1 MRLVPVSLAVT
12 IGACDG
18 SPPPEPQAAASAPS
32 AAPVGPAEVDELVA
46 TEQIPAT
53 DEADPVVASPTRW
66 TPADPLPGGLASPP
80 EGFVSLHE
88 AVPRV
93 ILDIRYAGEDNF
105 TGAALPGYGAPGAW
119 LHVEAAAA
127 LARVAERIAPEGLGL
142 LVYDAYRPARAS
154 KAMVEWAERTD
165 NTWTLEQG
173 YVAARSGHNHG
184 HTVDL
189 TLYEFESGVEL
200 DMGTP
205 WDTFSSESHIVWGE
219 GEVRANRDRLQAAMT
234 AEGWKPYSKEWWHF
248 RLPVEGTVPLDLQ
261 YEVE

>member
-1 MRLVPVSLAVT
+1 MRLLPVSLVIAV
-12 IGACDG
+12 GACEG
-18 SPPPEPQAAASAPS
+18 SPPAVPEA
-32 AAPVGPAEVDELVA
+32 AAPVPPPVVPAEEDEPVA
-46 TEQIPAT
+46 TDEIVAT
-53 DEADPVVASPTRW
+53 DEAEQIVTPSTRW
-66 TPADPLPGGLASPP
+66 TAADPPPAGLASPP

-88 AVPRV
+88 AVPHV
-93 ILDIRYAGEDNF
+93 VLDIRYAGDDNF
-105 TGAALPGYGAPGAW
+105 TAAALPGYGAPGAW
-119 LHVEAAAA
+119 LHTEAAAA
-127 LARVAERIAPEGLGL
+127 LARVAERVAPEGLGL

-154 KAMVEWAERTD
+154 QAMVDWAERTD

-189 TLYEFESGVEL
+189 TLYELESGVEL

-219 GEVRANRDRLQAAMT
+219 GRVRTNRDRLQAAMT

-248 RLPVEGTVPLDLQ
+248 RLPVDGTVPLDLP
-261 YEVE
+261 YEAE